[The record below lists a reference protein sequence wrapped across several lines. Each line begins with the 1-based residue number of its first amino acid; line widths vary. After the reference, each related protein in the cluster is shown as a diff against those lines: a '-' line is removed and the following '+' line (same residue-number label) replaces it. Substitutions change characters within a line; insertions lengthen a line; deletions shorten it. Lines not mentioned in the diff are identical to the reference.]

1 MISSDLMFN
10 KARPEWQPNAV
21 LYAVD
26 KDSLSYVKV
35 PWDVEQTAEFAPWRL
50 EPLTPQELVPDDGF
64 KPANIQS
71 AHAESATGSVA
82 DPPDAASR
90 ADEGS
95 HTNADNDSD
104 AVSDTVAGGEALA
117 MAEAATDARADADTD
132 TPPEP
137 EMTTIAVDEV
147 AAQQA
152 AARQAGYDEG
162 FAAGEAAGFEKG
174 QAAGQAS
181 GEQRGREAAEATFK
195 DAVRA
200 LNAAANA
207 VKTLNDDPRQYF
219 DPLKK
224 LALHLA
230 EELVR
235 GELTQSP
242 AAIERLIQLS
252 LDELE
257 APTKRINV
265 RLHPA
270 DLAQIQ
276 THNVALENGM
286 VLQADPAMT
295 RGSVQTSS
303 NDAVVQDLIQKRL
316 RTLANKVL
324 LKPDDWAQASPLL
337 SEGPLWATTDTG
349 AHADAVTE
357 DATLVETPQAA
368 APEAHATEVPM
379 PEASVSGVSE
389 SEAPIPGDD
398 DEGKPHA

>member
-1 MISSDLMFN
+1 MISSDHMLN
-10 KARPEWQPNAV
+10 KPRPEWQPSAT

-50 EPLTPQELVPDDGF
+50 EPLTPQELLSDDGF
-64 KPANIQS
+64 KSTDIDTTDDEQVVHGPIADETTDPEVPKM
-71 AHAESATGSVA
+71 AESNTDLPA
-82 DPPDAASR
+82 D
-90 ADEGS
+90 DEVMS
-95 HTNADNDSD
+95 Q
-104 AVSDTVAGGEALA
+104 
-117 MAEAATDARADADTD
+117 
-132 TPPEP
+132 P
-137 EMTTIAVDEV
+137 EMTTIALEEV

-162 FAAGEAAGFEKG
+162 FAAGETAGFEKG

-195 DAVRA
+195 DAVHA
-200 LNAAANA
+200 LNAAASA

-242 AAIERLIQLS
+242 VAIERLIQLS

-257 APTKRINV
+257 APTKRIAV
-265 RLHPA
+265 QLHPA

-295 RGSVQTSS
+295 RGSVQVSS

-324 LKPDDWAQASPLL
+324 LKPDDWAQASSLL

-349 AHADAVTE
+349 THTDAVTE
-357 DATLVETPQAA
+357 DATLVQTPQAT
-368 APEAHATEVPM
+368 APEAPDTEVPM
-379 PEASVSGVSE
+379 PEAPV
-389 SEAPIPGDD
+389 SEAPIQGDD
-398 DEGKPHA
+398 DEGEPHA

>member
-64 KPANIQS
+64 KPVNIQS

-82 DPPDAASR
+82 DTPDSASR

-104 AVSDTVAGGEALA
+104 AVSDTVADGEAPA
-117 MAEAATDARADADTD
+117 MAEAATDARADAD

-162 FAAGEAAGFEKG
+162 FAAGETAGFEKG

-200 LNAAANA
+200 LSAAASA

-252 LDELE
+252 LEELE

-265 RLHPA
+265 QLHPA

-286 VLQADPAMT
+286 VLQADSAMT
-295 RGSVQTSS
+295 RGSVQVSS

-349 AHADAVTE
+349 THADAVTE

-368 APEAHATEVPM
+368 ASEAHATEVPI
-379 PEASVSGVSE
+379 PEVSVSEVSE
-389 SEAPIPGDD
+389 SEAPIPVDD
-398 DEGKPHA
+398 DEGEPHA

>member
-35 PWDVEQTAEFAPWRL
+35 PWDIEQTAEFAPWRL
-50 EPLTPQELVPDDGF
+50 EPLTPQELVSNDGF
-64 KPANIQS
+64 KPANIQP
-71 AHAESATGSVA
+71 ADAESIVDALA
-82 DPPDAASR
+82 DTPESASR
-90 ADEGS
+90 ADE
-95 HTNADNDSD
+95 DSD
-104 AVSDTVAGGEALA
+104 TN
-117 MAEAATDARADADTD
+117 TDADTDAGTEASALAESAKDAPAGAD

-162 FAAGEAAGFEKG
+162 FAAGETVGFEKG

-200 LNAAANA
+200 LNAAASA

-257 APTKRINV
+257 APTKRITV
-265 RLHPA
+265 QLHPA

-276 THNVALENGM
+276 THNVALENGT
-286 VLQADPAMT
+286 VLHADPAMT
-295 RGSVQTSS
+295 RGSVQVSS

-349 AHADAVTE
+349 THADAVTE
-357 DATLVETPQAA
+357 DATLVETQQAA
-368 APEAHATEVPM
+368 APEEPATEAPM
-379 PEASVSGVSE
+379 PEEPE
-389 SEAPIPGDD
+389 SEAPIQGD
-398 DEGKPHA
+398 DEGEPHA

>member
-35 PWDVEQTAEFAPWRL
+35 PWDIEQTAEFAPWRL
-50 EPLTPQELVPDDGF
+50 EPLTPQELVSDDGF
-64 KPANIQS
+64 KPANIQP
-71 AHAESATGSVA
+71 ADAESVA
-82 DPPDAASR
+82 DALADTPESASR
-90 ADEGS
+90 ADE
-95 HTNADNDSD
+95 DSD
-104 AVSDTVAGGEALA
+104 TNTDADTDAGTEASALA
-117 MAEAATDARADADTD
+117 ESATDAPAGAD

-152 AARQAGYDEG
+152 AARQAGYDVG
-162 FAAGEAAGFEKG
+162 FAAGETVGFEKG

-200 LNAAANA
+200 LNAAASA

-257 APTKRINV
+257 APTKRITV
-265 RLHPA
+265 QLHPA

-295 RGSVQTSS
+295 RGSVQVSS

-349 AHADAVTE
+349 THADAVTE
-357 DATLVETPQAA
+357 DATLVETPPAE
-368 APEAHATEVPM
+368 APEA
-379 PEASVSGVSE
+379 PEAPAT
-389 SEAPIPGDD
+389 EAPIPEAPIQGDD
-398 DEGKPHA
+398 DEGEPHA

>member
-35 PWDVEQTAEFAPWRL
+35 PWDIEQTAEFAPWRL
-50 EPLTPQELVPDDGF
+50 EPLTPQELVSDDGF
-64 KPANIQS
+64 KPANIQP
-71 AHAESATGSVA
+71 ADAEPAAGALA
-82 DPPDAASR
+82 DTTESTSR
-90 ADEGS
+90 TDEDS
-95 HTNADNDSD
+95 HTNTNTNTDAD
-104 AVSDTVAGGEALA
+104 TKAGSEALA
-117 MAEAATDARADADTD
+117 TTDSATDAPAGAD

-162 FAAGEAAGFEKG
+162 FAAGETAGFEKG

-200 LNAAANA
+200 LNAAASA

-242 AAIERLIQLS
+242 AAVERLIQLS

-257 APTKRINV
+257 APTKRITV
-265 RLHPA
+265 QLHPA

-295 RGSVQTSS
+295 RGSVQVSS

-349 AHADAVTE
+349 THADAVTE

-368 APEAHATEVPM
+368 APEEPATEAPM
-379 PEASVSGVSE
+379 PEEPE
-389 SEAPIPGDD
+389 SEAPIQGD
-398 DEGKPHA
+398 DEGEPHA

>member
-1 MISSDLMFN
+1 MISSDHMLN
-10 KARPEWQPNAV
+10 KPRPEWQPSAT

-50 EPLTPQELVPDDGF
+50 EPLTPQELLSDDGF
-64 KPANIQS
+64 KSTDIDTTDDEQVVHGPIADETTDPEVPKM
-71 AHAESATGSVA
+71 AESNTDLPA
-82 DPPDAASR
+82 D
-90 ADEGS
+90 DEVMS
-95 HTNADNDSD
+95 Q
-104 AVSDTVAGGEALA
+104 
-117 MAEAATDARADADTD
+117 
-132 TPPEP
+132 P
-137 EMTTIAVDEV
+137 EMTTIALEEV

-162 FAAGEAAGFEKG
+162 FAAGETAGFEKG

-200 LNAAANA
+200 LNAAASA

-265 RLHPA
+265 QLHPA

-276 THNVALENGM
+276 THNVALENGL
-286 VLQADPAMT
+286 VLQADSAMT
-295 RGSVQTSS
+295 RGSVQVSS

-349 AHADAVTE
+349 THADAVTE

-368 APEAHATEVPM
+368 ASEAHATEVPM
-379 PEASVSGVSE
+379 PEASVSELSE
-389 SEAPIPGDD
+389 SEAPIPVDD
-398 DEGKPHA
+398 DEGEPHA

>member
-64 KPANIQS
+64 KPVNIQS

-82 DPPDAASR
+82 DTPDAASR

-95 HTNADNDSD
+95 HTNADNDSN
-104 AVSDTVAGGEALA
+104 AADTVADGEALA
-117 MAEAATDARADADTD
+117 MAEAATDARAAAD

-162 FAAGEAAGFEKG
+162 FAAGETAGFEKG

-200 LNAAANA
+200 LSAAASA

-252 LDELE
+252 LEELE

-265 RLHPA
+265 QLHPA

-276 THNVALENGM
+276 THNVALENGL
-286 VLQADPAMT
+286 VLQADSAMT
-295 RGSVQTSS
+295 RGSVQVSS

-349 AHADAVTE
+349 THADAVTE

-368 APEAHATEVPM
+368 ASEAHATEVPM
-379 PEASVSGVSE
+379 PEASVSEVSE
-389 SEAPIPGDD
+389 SEAPIPVDD
-398 DEGKPHA
+398 DEGEPHA

>member
-64 KPANIQS
+64 KPVNIQS

-82 DPPDAASR
+82 DTPDAASR

-104 AVSDTVAGGEALA
+104 AVSDTVADGDALA
-117 MAEAATDARADADTD
+117 MAEAATDARADAD

-162 FAAGEAAGFEKG
+162 FAAGETAGFEKG

-200 LNAAANA
+200 LSAAASA

-265 RLHPA
+265 QLHPA

-276 THNVALENGM
+276 THNVAFENGM
-286 VLQADPAMT
+286 VLQADSAMT
-295 RGSVQTSS
+295 RGSVQVSS

-324 LKPDDWAQASPLL
+324 LTPDDWAQASPLL

-349 AHADAVTE
+349 THADAVTE
-357 DATLVETPQAA
+357 DATLVETPKEA
-368 APEAHATEVPM
+368 APEAPATE
-379 PEASVSGVSE
+379 A
-389 SEAPIPGDD
+389 EAPIQGDD
-398 DEGKPHA
+398 DEGEPHA

>member
-1 MISSDLMFN
+1 MISSDHMLN
-10 KARPEWQPNAV
+10 KPRPEWQPSAT

-26 KDSLSYVKV
+26 KDNLSYVKV
-35 PWDVEQTAEFAPWRL
+35 PWDIEQTAEFAPWRL
-50 EPLTPQELVPDDGF
+50 EPLTPQELLSDDGF
-64 KPANIQS
+64 KSTDIDTTDDEQVVHGPIADETTDPEVPKM
-71 AHAESATGSVA
+71 AESNTDLPA
-82 DPPDAASR
+82 D
-90 ADEGS
+90 DEVMS
-95 HTNADNDSD
+95 Q
-104 AVSDTVAGGEALA
+104 
-117 MAEAATDARADADTD
+117 
-132 TPPEP
+132 P
-137 EMTTIAVDEV
+137 EMTTIALEEV

-162 FAAGEAAGFEKG
+162 FAAGETAGFEKG

-195 DAVRA
+195 DAVHA
-200 LNAAANA
+200 LNAAASA

-242 AAIERLIQLS
+242 VAIERLIQLS

-257 APTKRINV
+257 APTKRIAV
-265 RLHPA
+265 QLHPA

-295 RGSVQTSS
+295 RGSVQVSS

-349 AHADAVTE
+349 THTDAVTE
-357 DATLVETPQAA
+357 DATLVQTPQAT
-368 APEAHATEVPM
+368 APEAPDTEVPM
-379 PEASVSGVSE
+379 PEAPVSEVSE
-389 SEAPIPGDD
+389 SEAPIQGDD
-398 DEGKPHA
+398 DEGEPHA

>member
-35 PWDVEQTAEFAPWRL
+35 PWDVEQTADFSPWRL

-64 KPANIQS
+64 KPVNIQS

-82 DPPDAASR
+82 DTPDAASR
-90 ADEGS
+90 ADEGG
-95 HTNADNDSD
+95 HTNVDNDSD
-104 AVSDTVAGGEALA
+104 AVSDTVADGEAPA
-117 MAEAATDARADADTD
+117 MAEAATDARADAD

-162 FAAGEAAGFEKG
+162 FAAGETAGFEKG

-200 LNAAANA
+200 LSAAASA

-230 EELVR
+230 
-235 GELTQSP
+235 
-242 AAIERLIQLS
+242 
-252 LDELE
+252 
-257 APTKRINV
+257 
-265 RLHPA
+265 
-270 DLAQIQ
+270 
-276 THNVALENGM
+276 
-286 VLQADPAMT
+286 
-295 RGSVQTSS
+295 
-303 NDAVVQDLIQKRL
+303 
-316 RTLANKVL
+316 
-324 LKPDDWAQASPLL
+324 
-337 SEGPLWATTDTG
+337 
-349 AHADAVTE
+349 
-357 DATLVETPQAA
+357 
-368 APEAHATEVPM
+368 
-379 PEASVSGVSE
+379 
-389 SEAPIPGDD
+389 
-398 DEGKPHA
+398 

>member
-64 KPANIQS
+64 KPVNIQS

-82 DPPDAASR
+82 DTPDAASR

-104 AVSDTVAGGEALA
+104 AVSDTVADGEALA
-117 MAEAATDARADADTD
+117 MVEAATDARADAD

-162 FAAGEAAGFEKG
+162 FAAGETAGFEKG

-200 LNAAANA
+200 LSAAASA

-265 RLHPA
+265 QLHPA

-286 VLQADPAMT
+286 VLQADSAMT
-295 RGSVQTSS
+295 RGSVQVSS

-349 AHADAVTE
+349 TDADAVTE
-357 DATLVETPQAA
+357 DATLVESPQAA

-379 PEASVSGVSE
+379 PEASVSEVSE

-398 DEGKPHA
+398 DEGEPHA

>member
-50 EPLTPQELVPDDGF
+50 EPLTPQELVSDDGF
-64 KPANIQS
+64 KPANIQP
-71 AHAESATGSVA
+71 ADAESVA
-82 DPPDAASR
+82 DALADTPESASR
-90 ADEGS
+90 ADE
-95 HTNADNDSD
+95 DSD
-104 AVSDTVAGGEALA
+104 TNTDADTDAGTESSALT
-117 MAEAATDARADADTD
+117 ESATDAPAGAD

-162 FAAGEAAGFEKG
+162 FAAGETVGFEKG

-181 GEQRGREAAEATFK
+181 GEQRGREAVEATFK

-200 LNAAANA
+200 LNAAASA

-257 APTKRINV
+257 APTKRITV
-265 RLHPA
+265 QLHPA

-295 RGSVQTSS
+295 RGSVQVSS

-349 AHADAVTE
+349 THADAVTE

-368 APEAHATEVPM
+368 APEAPDSE
-379 PEASVSGVSE
+379 ELE
-389 SEAPIPGDD
+389 SEAPIQGDD
-398 DEGKPHA
+398 DEGEPHA

>member
-35 PWDVEQTAEFAPWRL
+35 PWDVEQTAGFAPWRL

-64 KPANIQS
+64 KPVNIQS
-71 AHAESATGSVA
+71 AHAESATGPVA
-82 DPPDAASR
+82 DTPDAASR

-104 AVSDTVAGGEALA
+104 AVFDTVADGEAPA
-117 MAEAATDARADADTD
+117 MAEAATDARADAD

-162 FAAGEAAGFEKG
+162 FAEGETAGFEKG

-200 LNAAANA
+200 LSAAASA

-252 LDELE
+252 LEELE

-265 RLHPA
+265 QLHPA

-286 VLQADPAMT
+286 VLQADSAMT
-295 RGSVQTSS
+295 RGSVQVSS

-349 AHADAVTE
+349 TDTDAVAE

-379 PEASVSGVSE
+379 PEAPVSEVSE
-389 SEAPIPGDD
+389 SEAPIPVDD
-398 DEGKPHA
+398 DGGEPHA

>member
-35 PWDVEQTAEFAPWRL
+35 PWDIEQTAEFAPWRL
-50 EPLTPQELVPDDGF
+50 EPLTPQELVSDDGF
-64 KPANIQS
+64 KPANIQP
-71 AHAESATGSVA
+71 ADAESVA
-82 DPPDAASR
+82 DALADTPESASR
-90 ADEGS
+90 ADE
-95 HTNADNDSD
+95 DSD
-104 AVSDTVAGGEALA
+104 TN
-117 MAEAATDARADADTD
+117 ADADTDASSEALATAELATDAPAGAD

-137 EMTTIAVDEV
+137 EMATIAVDEV

-162 FAAGEAAGFEKG
+162 FAAGETVGFEKG

-200 LNAAANA
+200 LNAAASA

-257 APTKRINV
+257 TPTKRITV
-265 RLHPA
+265 QLHTA

-295 RGSVQTSS
+295 RGSVQVSS

-349 AHADAVTE
+349 THADAVTE
-357 DATLVETPQAA
+357 DATLVETQQAA
-368 APEAHATEVPM
+368 APEEPATEAPM
-379 PEASVSGVSE
+379 PEEPE
-389 SEAPIPGDD
+389 SEAPIQGD
-398 DEGKPHA
+398 DEGEPHA

>member
-64 KPANIQS
+64 QPVNIQS

-82 DPPDAASR
+82 DTPDAASR

-104 AVSDTVAGGEALA
+104 AVSDTVADGEALA
-117 MAEAATDARADADTD
+117 MAEAATDARADAD

-162 FAAGEAAGFEKG
+162 FVAGETAGFEKG

-200 LNAAANA
+200 LNAAASA

-252 LDELE
+252 LEELE

-265 RLHPA
+265 QLHPA

-286 VLQADPAMT
+286 VLQADSAMT
-295 RGSVQTSS
+295 RGSVQVSS

-316 RTLANKVL
+316 RILANKVL

-349 AHADAVTE
+349 TDADAVTE
-357 DATLVETPQAA
+357 DATLVESPQAA

-379 PEASVSGVSE
+379 PEAPVSEVSE

-398 DEGKPHA
+398 GEGEPHA

>member
-10 KARPEWQPNAV
+10 KARPEWRPNAV

-35 PWDVEQTAEFAPWRL
+35 PWDVEQTADFSPWRL

-64 KPANIQS
+64 KPVNIQS

-82 DPPDAASR
+82 DTPDAASR
-90 ADEGS
+90 TDEGS
-95 HTNADNDSD
+95 HTHADSDSD
-104 AVSDTVAGGEALA
+104 AVSDTVADGEALA
-117 MAEAATDARADADTD
+117 IAEAATDARAAAD

-147 AAQQA
+147 TAQQA

-162 FAAGEAAGFEKG
+162 FAAGETAGFEKG

-195 DAVRA
+195 GAVRA

-257 APTKRINV
+257 APTKRVNV
-265 RLHPA
+265 QLHPA

-276 THNVALENGM
+276 TRNVALENGM
-286 VLQADPAMT
+286 VLQADSAMT
-295 RGSVQTSS
+295 RGSVQVSS

-349 AHADAVTE
+349 THADAVTE

-368 APEAHATEVPM
+368 ASEAHATEVPM
-379 PEASVSGVSE
+379 PEASVSEVSE
-389 SEAPIPGDD
+389 SEAPIPVDD
-398 DEGKPHA
+398 DEGEPHA

>member
-64 KPANIQS
+64 KPVNIQS

-82 DPPDAASR
+82 DTPDAASR

-104 AVSDTVAGGEALA
+104 AVSDTVADGEALA
-117 MAEAATDARADADTD
+117 MVEAATDARAAAD

-162 FAAGEAAGFEKG
+162 FAAGETAGFEKG

-200 LNAAANA
+200 LSAAASA

-252 LDELE
+252 LEELE

-265 RLHPA
+265 QLHPA

-276 THNVALENGM
+276 THNVALENGL

-295 RGSVQTSS
+295 RGSVQVSS

-349 AHADAVTE
+349 TDADAVTE
-357 DATLVETPQAA
+357 DATLVESPQAA

-379 PEASVSGVSE
+379 PEAPVSE
-389 SEAPIPGDD
+389 VSKSEAPIPGDD
-398 DEGKPHA
+398 DEGEPHA

>member
-64 KPANIQS
+64 KPVNIQS

-82 DPPDAASR
+82 DTPDAASR

-104 AVSDTVAGGEALA
+104 AVSDTVADGEALA
-117 MAEAATDARADADTD
+117 MAEAATDAGAAAD

-162 FAAGEAAGFEKG
+162 FAAGETAGFEKG

-200 LNAAANA
+200 LSAAASA

-252 LDELE
+252 LEELE

-265 RLHPA
+265 QLHPA

-276 THNVALENGM
+276 THNVALENGL
-286 VLQADPAMT
+286 VLQADSAMT
-295 RGSVQTSS
+295 RGSVQVSS

-349 AHADAVTE
+349 THADAVTE
-357 DATLVETPQAA
+357 DATLVQTPQAT
-368 APEAHATEVPM
+368 APEAPDTEVPM
-379 PEASVSGVSE
+379 PEAPV

-398 DEGKPHA
+398 GEGEPHA

>member
-64 KPANIQS
+64 KPVNIQS

-82 DPPDAASR
+82 DTPDAASR

-104 AVSDTVAGGEALA
+104 AVFDTVADGEAPA
-117 MAEAATDARADADTD
+117 MAEAATDARADAD

-162 FAAGEAAGFEKG
+162 FAAGETAGFEKG

-200 LNAAANA
+200 LSAAASA

-252 LDELE
+252 LEELE

-265 RLHPA
+265 QLHPA

-276 THNVALENGM
+276 THDVALENGL
-286 VLQADPAMT
+286 VLQADSAMT
-295 RGSVQTSS
+295 RGSVQVSS

-379 PEASVSGVSE
+379 PEAPVSEVSE

-398 DEGKPHA
+398 DEGEPHA

>member
-64 KPANIQS
+64 KPVNIQS

-82 DPPDAASR
+82 DTPDAASR

-104 AVSDTVAGGEALA
+104 AVSDTVADGEALA
-117 MAEAATDARADADTD
+117 MAEAATDARAAAD

-162 FAAGEAAGFEKG
+162 FAAGETAGFEKG

-200 LNAAANA
+200 LSAAASA

-252 LDELE
+252 LEELE

-265 RLHPA
+265 QLHPA

-276 THNVALENGM
+276 THNVALENGL
-286 VLQADPAMT
+286 VLQADSAMT
-295 RGSVQTSS
+295 RGSVQVSS

-349 AHADAVTE
+349 TDADAVTE

-368 APEAHATEVPM
+368 ASEAHATEVPM
-379 PEASVSGVSE
+379 PEASVSEVSE

-398 DEGKPHA
+398 DEGEPHA

>member
-64 KPANIQS
+64 KPVNIQS
-71 AHAESATGSVA
+71 AHAESATGPVA
-82 DPPDAASR
+82 DTPDSASR

-104 AVSDTVAGGEALA
+104 AVSDMVADGEALA
-117 MAEAATDARADADTD
+117 MAEAATDARAAAD

-162 FAAGEAAGFEKG
+162 FAAGETAGFEKG

-200 LNAAANA
+200 LNAAASA
-207 VKTLNDDPRQYF
+207 VKMLNDDPRQYF

-252 LDELE
+252 LEELE

-265 RLHPA
+265 QLHPA

-276 THNVALENGM
+276 THNVALENGL
-286 VLQADPAMT
+286 VLQADSAMT
-295 RGSVQTSS
+295 RGSVQVSS

-349 AHADAVTE
+349 TDADAVTE
-357 DATLVETPQAA
+357 DATLVESPQAA

-379 PEASVSGVSE
+379 PEASVSEVSE
-389 SEAPIPGDD
+389 SEAPIPSDD
-398 DEGKPHA
+398 DEGEPHA

>member
-1 MISSDLMFN
+1 MISSDHMFN
-10 KARPEWQPNAV
+10 KPRPEWQPSAT

-26 KDSLSYVKV
+26 KDSLSYVRV

-50 EPLTPQELVPDDGF
+50 EPLTPQELLSDDGF
-64 KPANIQS
+64 KPTKIQP
-71 AHAESATGSVA
+71 ADAESVA
-82 DPPDAASR
+82 GALEDGPESALR
-90 ADEGS
+90 ADEDS
-95 HTNADNDSD
+95 HT
-104 AVSDTVAGGEALA
+104 T
-117 MAEAATDARADADTD
+117 ADADTD
-132 TPPEP
+132 AGGEAAAIAESATDAPADADAPPEP

-162 FAAGEAAGFEKG
+162 FAAGETAGFEKG

-195 DAVRA
+195 DAVHA
-200 LNAAANA
+200 LNAAASA

-257 APTKRINV
+257 APTKRIAV
-265 RLHPA
+265 QLHPA

-276 THNVALENGM
+276 THNVGLENGM

-295 RGSVQTSS
+295 RGSVQVSS

-349 AHADAVTE
+349 THADAVTE

-368 APEAHATEVPM
+368 APEAPATE
-379 PEASVSGVSE
+379 A
-389 SEAPIPGDD
+389 EAPIQGDD
-398 DEGKPHA
+398 DEREPHA